1 MAFDALNKLK
11 AAKEAIQDR
20 GTEATVQTLSD
31 LNLILGLL
39 PDAGYEIGEL
49 EIELGVTP
57 KVTVDLKLGRAINE
71 ARLKTIL
78 DTVNNPM
85 LAAIVTSLIQASK
98 LQNAVSVETLELK
111 DVKIA
116 VTAVPTVA
124 LQWKQKVPVKAA
136 AA

>member
-11 AAKEAIQDR
+11 AAKEAMSDL
-20 GTEATVQTLSD
+20 GTEKTVQLMSD

-57 KVTVDLKLGRAINE
+57 KVTIDLKLGCAINE
-71 ARLKTIL
+71 ARLNAIKEKV
-78 DTVNNPM
+78 DNPM
-85 LAAIVTSLIQASK
+85 LAAIITSLIQASK
-98 LQNAVSVETLELK
+98 LQNTVSVETLELK

-116 VTAVPTVA
+116 VTAVPNVA
-124 LQWKQKVPVKAA
+124 LQWKQKIPAKTAA
-136 AA
+136 A

>member
-11 AAKEAIQDR
+11 AAKEAMSDL
-20 GTEATVQTLSD
+20 GTEKTVQLMSD

-57 KVTVDLKLGRAINE
+57 KVTIDLKLGRAIDE
-71 ARLKTIL
+71 ARLNAIKEKV
-78 DTVNNPM
+78 DNPM
-85 LAAIVTSLIQASK
+85 LAAIITSLIQASK
-98 LQNAVSVETLELK
+98 LQNTVSVETLELK

-116 VTAVPTVA
+116 VTAVPNVA
-124 LQWKQKVPVKAA
+124 LQWKQKVPAKTAA
-136 AA
+136 A

>member
-11 AAKEAIQDR
+11 AAKEAMSDL
-20 GTEATVQTLSD
+20 GTEKTVQLMSD

-57 KVTVDLKLGRAINE
+57 KVTIDLKLGRAINE
-71 ARLKTIL
+71 ARLNAIKEKV
-78 DTVNNPM
+78 DNPM
-85 LAAIVTSLIQASK
+85 LAAIITSLIQASK
-98 LQNAVSVETLELK
+98 LQNTVSVETLELK

-116 VTAVPTVA
+116 VTAVPNVA
-124 LQWKQKVPVKAA
+124 LQWKQKIPAKTAA
-136 AA
+136 A